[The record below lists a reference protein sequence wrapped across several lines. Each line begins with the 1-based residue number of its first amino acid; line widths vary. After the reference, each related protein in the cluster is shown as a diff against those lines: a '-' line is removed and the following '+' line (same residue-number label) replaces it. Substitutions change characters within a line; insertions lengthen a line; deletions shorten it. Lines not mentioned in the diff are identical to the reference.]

1 MSSSLQFF
9 ILFLAL
15 TVLSSESAEILTIH
29 DSTFQKPSSIA
40 VSVSN
45 QELHEVANSVLLAE
59 TWLRNYVLA
68 YYPASNITHIVVAHN
83 LLCSSHKTHDHFNQN
98 LILHSLKNLHY
109 SLTRWGLQSE
119 IKVSASFSSHC
130 LLSHHLSRSH
140 SLIKSV
146 FHFIN
151 STNSSYLINPHHE
164 INPKFES
171 LVQTHMNFIEKFG
184 FLTIGDIKFVQNNE
198 HESIKSSTMRKL
210 SYVLPTAE
218 GPLPPLIGVGPGP
231 ITTPPSPPQ
240 VVGQTPTYLPHPHH
254 NHHHHNLPPCNPWA
268 GPAGPVESA
277 PPPQHASPSPVSGLE
292 KLWCVAKPS
301 VPAETLQEAM
311 DYACG
316 EGGAECDEIQP
327 NGSCYYPD
335 TVVAHASYAFNSY
348 WQKNKMSAGSCSFG
362 GTAIIINSDPSFQQ
376 CRFTVS

>member
-1 MSSSLQFF
+1 MASSLHFLIF
-9 ILFLAL
+9 FLAF

-29 DSTFQKPSSIA
+29 SSNMKEASSIA

-45 QELHEVANSVLLAE
+45 KELHEVANSVLQAE
-59 TWLRNYVLA
+59 TWLKNYVLA

-83 LLCSSHKTHDHFNQN
+83 LLCSHKNIDNFHHN
-98 LILHSLKNLHY
+98 LILHALKNLHY
-109 SLTRWGLQSE
+109 SLTRWGLHSE
-119 IKVSASFSSHC
+119 IKVSPTFSSHC
-130 LLSHHLSRSH
+130 LLSHHLSHSH
-140 SLIKSV
+140 SKSLLKSI
-146 FHFIN
+146 FHFIY
-151 STNSSYLINPHHE
+151 STNSSYLINPNHE

-171 LVQTHMNFIEKFG
+171 LAQTHLEFIKKFG
-184 FLTIGDIKFVQNNE
+184 VFTIGDIKLV

-218 GPLPPLIGVGPGP
+218 GPLPPLIGVGP
-231 ITTPPSPPQ
+231 ITSPPSPTQ
-240 VVGQTPTYLPHPHH
+240 VVGLPHPHH
-254 NHHHHNLPPCNPWA
+254 NHHHNLPPCNPWG
-268 GPAGPVESA
+268 GPAGPVVSA
-277 PPPQHASPSPVSGLE
+277 PPPKHAAPSPVSGLE

-301 VPAETLQEAM
+301 VPAGTLQEAM

-316 EGGAECDEIQP
+316 EGGAECNEIQP
-327 NGSCYYPD
+327 SGSCYYPD

-362 GTAIIINSDPSFQQ
+362 GTAMIINSDPSFQQ